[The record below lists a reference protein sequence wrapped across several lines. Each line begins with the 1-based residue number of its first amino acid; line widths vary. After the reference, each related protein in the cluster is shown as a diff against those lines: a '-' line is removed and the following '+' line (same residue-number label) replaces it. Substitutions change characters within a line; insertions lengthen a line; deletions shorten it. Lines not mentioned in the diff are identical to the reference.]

1 VGALTFLI
9 AALIL
14 LGPPLSIIGLLVWVG
29 RVRKTGTRRFVVWV
43 AYVLAAI
50 AGLAIVSGYVGTVIA
65 AIQTV
70 GGDAVDPSQKARV
83 LAEGISEGM
92 NCGAF
97 GFLVALVA
105 VGWLSFWRWRG
116 RRKGPGG

>member
-1 VGALTFLI
+1 MGALTFLI